1 MTRHA
6 WDGRVY
12 DRIGTPQAAWGR
24 AVLERLPLHGDETVL
39 DAGCGSGRVTEM
51 LLERLPRGRVLAVDG
66 SASMLEAARER
77 LGDDP
82 RVAYLEQDLLDLDLG
97 GARVDAVL
105 STAVF
110 HWVPDHD
117 RLFRGLHGALLP
129 GGRLVAQC
137 GGRGNLD
144 TLLAE
149 VDAAKAEPPFAEHL
163 AGRGAPS
170 ILFAG
175 APETERR
182 LRAAGFAEAR
192 CRLTPAP
199 VMLPEPRVFL
209 EAVTLGRHLERLP
222 AELREPFLDA
232 VMSRL
237 GDEVLADYV
246 RLDIDAVA

>member
-24 AVLERLPLHGDETVL
+24 AVLERLPLVGDETVL

-66 SASMLEAARER
+66 SDSMIAAARER

-82 RVAYLEQDLLDLDLG
+82 RVRFAVADLLELDLG
-97 GARVDAVL
+97 GERVDAIL

-110 HWVPDHD
+110 HWIPDHD
-117 RLFRGLHGALLP
+117 GLFRRLRAALRP

-144 TLLAE
+144 ALLAE
-149 VDAAKAEPPFAEHL
+149 VDAAKAELARVKERKNLAEKDRAFL
-163 AGRGAPS
+163 REAEALIAGKD
-170 ILFAG
+170 
-175 APETERR
+175 
-182 LRAAGFAEAR
+182 RAAGK
-192 CRLTPAP
+192 
-199 VMLPEPRVFL
+199 
-209 EAVTLGRHLERLP
+209 
-222 AELREPFLDA
+222 
-232 VMSRL
+232 
-237 GDEVLADYV
+237 
-246 RLDIDAVA
+246 